1 MFNDSRLTGR
11 RADYFSILL
20 TSDLTT
26 VKEDGMHCS
35 ACHRAMLSTSSQA
48 FADEK
53 GTMTIT
59 RWRCRPCHETA
70 EEIWLSAGY
79 RGPDPTRIRYAVAS
93 QPAPLITASARTV
106 AKREA
111 HAYAG
116 VI

>member
-1 MFNDSRLTGR
+1 M
-11 RADYFSILL
+11 Y
-20 TSDLTT
+20 
-26 VKEDGMHCS
+26 CP

-48 FADEK
+48 FEDEK
-53 GTMTIT
+53 GAMTVT

-93 QPAPLITASARTV
+93 RPSPQVTVPARAG
-106 AKREA
+106 AKRGT

-116 VI
+116 AV